1 MIIQSTSRSRS
12 GSKYKDCDTNYST
25 KGTLRWDH
33 FFVFCRQLQMFA
45 FEINGGKQKC
55 FHTEQIH
62 PLHIHVKITK
72 YGFLQHSPKKWKK
85 SYQEEPSSGAA
96 LLHQARN
103 AFNLCKTVKA
113 FWRQMCCL
121 MSKILVSVSFIA
133 LPKKKKKKDPK
144 HTAEKSQEWLRAK
157 PEDGPADSEV
167 TYYEPWSKSY
177 WTSPEGAETCRL
189 EKAPIKPQTS
199 AAVKVPG
206 DSTRSHVDSKSV

>member
-72 YGFLQHSPKKWKK
+72 YGFSSIFPPTLPQKVKKVVSGRAKFWGCFATPGTECLQSVQDCQGILETNVLSNVQNLGLSQFHCASKK
-85 SYQEEPSSGAA
+85 E
-96 LLHQARN
+96 
-103 AFNLCKTVKA
+103 
-113 FWRQMCCL
+113 
-121 MSKILVSVSFIA
+121 
-133 LPKKKKKKDPK
+133 KKKKTQNTPLKNPK
-144 HTAEKSQEWLRAK
+144 N
-157 PEDGPADSEV
+157 G
-167 TYYEPWSKSY
+167 
-177 WTSPEGAETCRL
+177 
-189 EKAPIKPQTS
+189 
-199 AAVKVPG
+199 
-206 DSTRSHVDSKSV
+206 